1 MGMIKISQK
10 KFTINDGY
18 GIIESEEL
26 KEIHIVSSGIL
37 NQECTKEVSS
47 EKPKIMS
54 IEEYEEEE
62 SKNKL
67 ETLEKE
73 NKRHITV
80 IRKLKQKNTEL
91 KEENTKIN
99 EENKKLNKIKN
110 TIDATNKKLNQI
122 EKENKKLKEENTKR
136 EEKIKLFSINTLSK
150 ENPSDEEI
158 IHLIEHFQEK
168 LNLKHKEENDN
179 LKIELNS
186 NKNKINTLEKEK
198 EQLKNNNI
206 ELKEQ
211 LNNKKIELRNVKN
224 RINTTNQEIFENNNL
239 TENINK
245 IIQNLYDINSKF
257 QQTTK
262 LNNNILEKMNEI
274 KDFDNKINSAQD
286 IYCKKCGKDKIN
298 KYEDHN
304 AGRTVVIRYSCT
316 NCNCKWSE
324 ITDKPIDNITEEEI
338 KEMDLYKDKT
348 FDNFLKGNKNIKTI
362 KSPHFNEELD
372 ENGIKFEYIQSKI
385 EKDEILTSDYLG
397 KNRYALYLKAP
408 IGKYYDEIKI
418 VLACYNN
425 KLIFIT
431 VNPCLNDGKKRKE
444 YYGENEHE
452 KTNKL
457 RRKAVEKRK
466 R

>member
-1 MGMIKISQK
+1 MIKISQK

-18 GIIESEEL
+18 EIIDSQDF
-26 KEIHIVSSGIL
+26 KEIENIPSGIL
-37 NQECTKEVSS
+37 KNPIIKE
-47 EKPKIMS
+47 KITATTNLKS
-54 IEEYEEEE
+54 I
-62 SKNKL
+62 KD
-67 ETLEKE
+67 LEKE
-73 NKRHITV
+73 EKEEKKRTLEQENKKHIKD
-80 IRKLKQKNTEL
+80 IKRLKEKNTKL
-91 KEENTKIN
+91 KEENKKLN
-99 EENKKLNKIKN
+99 QENKKLNKIKN
-110 TIDATNKKLNQI
+110 TINATNEKINQY
-122 EKENKKLKEENTKR
+122 EKENKKLNQENTKLKDQIR
-136 EEKIKLFSINTLSK
+136 IFSINTLTIK
-150 ENPSDEEI
+150 NPTNEEI
-158 IHLIEHFQEK
+158 KQLIEQFQEK
-168 LNLKHKEENDN
+168 LNLKHFNENQN
-179 LKIELNS
+179 IKIELNS
-186 NKNKINTLEKEK
+186 AQNKNKTQEKEI
-198 EQLKNNNI
+198 ERLKNDKND
-206 ELKEQ
+206 LQKQ
-211 LNNKKIELRNVKN
+211 LNDKKTELRNVKN
-224 RINTTNQEIFENNNL
+224 KINTTNQEIFENNNL

-298 KYEDHN
+298 KYDDHN
-304 AGRTVVIRYSCT
+304 AGRTVVIRYSCN
-316 NCNCKWSE
+316 NCNCKWSK

-338 KEMDLYKDKT
+338 KEIDLYKDKT
-348 FDNFLKGNKNIKTI
+348 FDNFLKGNENIKTI
-362 KSPHFNEELD
+362 RSPHFNEELD

-385 EKDEILTSDYLG
+385 EKDEILTSDYLD

-425 KLIFIT
+425 IVIFIT